1 MAETVPVGGVPRT
14 IALSA
19 VTVREGLKPR
29 LHFDGGELE
38 RLTKSIRC
46 GVLQP
51 VIVQPA
57 GREGEF

>member
-19 VTVREGLKPR
+19 VTVREGFNPR

-38 RLTKSIRC
+38 RLTKSIR
-46 GVLQP
+46 
-51 VIVQPA
+51 
-57 GREGEF
+57 